1 MGKDLP
7 GRPVRRVRFARAL
20 RSAQRRH
27 LRVVAVSAAAALATS
42 LLAFGPGVSQVQ
54 TALASRA
61 GTVSHA
67 ALAASVNSVA
77 SAKSVL
83 SAAHARPDDSVS
95 PTHTLTPSQAADPNT
110 CANPIVCEN
119 ELPGTPQSVWD
130 VTAGEG
136 TTIQGFA
143 DPFSVNVG
151 ESINFKIES
160 PATAYSI
167 DIYRIGY
174 YGGDGARLITSLTP
188 NISVSQNQPSCD
200 TDTTTGLVDCGN
212 WGVSATWDVPTTA
225 VSGVYFAH
233 IYRTDGVSDENQIPF
248 VVTNNA
254 STSDV
259 VMMTNDE
266 TWEAYND
273 WGGYSLY
280 SGSAGDT
287 ADSQLDSG
295 RAVEVSYNRPF
306 ATRFDSID
314 PYGRTFFFADEYP
327 TIEFLEEN
335 GYNVTYVSQ
344 ADVSAPSGASM
355 LEQHKV
361 FLTAGHSEY
370 WDPGDRSNVTAA
382 RDAGVNLAFFAGNL
396 MWWET
401 RWAADSNGENYRTLV
416 AYKES
421 LDSAPTDPDDPP
433 DWTGNWRDPR
443 FSPPAGGGQPEN
455 ALTGQ
460 LWMVNCCSYA
470 DQVPYAYS
478 KLSIWKNTAV
488 ANLQPGQTYSMPPET
503 LGYEWDEPVDNGFQ
517 PTGEINL
524 SQTCEDVSQLLEDI
538 RSDVESGE
546 ACNSMT
552 LYKAASGALV
562 FDAGTVQWAWGLNSN
577 HDGDS
582 NNPPDPVMQQVTV
595 NLLADMGAQPATLM
609 SGLVAATAPDY
620 TAPPTST
627 ITSPSAGATLPN
639 GSTVTINGTATDSG
653 GGVVAGVEVSTDGG
667 STWHPVTTMSPANT
681 SVTWSYT
688 WSVAGNGQVT
698 ILSRATDDDGNTET
712 PGPGVTVTV
721 NCPCS
726 LFGGNYV
733 PSVTAADDPTPAEL
747 GVKFQS
753 SVTGWVAGVRFYKGA
768 GNDGTHTGSLW
779 TASGTLLATG
789 TFTDET
795 SSGWQ
800 SMLFANPVQ
809 ISANTTYVVSYYD
822 PDGYYAFDED
832 LFDWQLNTPPLTA
845 LKSDYIDP
853 GDGNGVYNE
862 GGPGFPTS
870 SFNGASYA
878 VDVIFDTTQPAG
890 AAPAV
895 TSVTPAPGSTANPVS
910 TAPTATF
917 SKAVVPSS
925 VSFSVTDSNG
935 NSVPG
940 TTTLD
945 STDTVATFTS
955 TNPLASDTKYTV
967 TISGAQDSFGQTMT
981 PYDFTFTT
989 TQTSGQCPCSI
1000 WQDETPSNALDADD
1014 PSPNNIGVEFQAS
1027 TSGTI
1032 SGVQFY
1038 KEADDT
1044 GTHTGTLWSANG
1056 TVLATGTFTNESSQ
1070 GWQELTFSTPVSVT
1084 AGTTYVASYNTQTG
1098 HYAYTTGGLSSA
1110 VTNGPLTALAGG
1122 GVYAY
1127 GSPNTFPTNTYQD
1140 DNFWVDVVFEP
1151 GAPSAPS
1158 VSSVTPVNGSTSNPV
1173 STAPTATFSEAVV
1186 PSSVSFS
1193 VTDSNGNSVSGTTT
1207 FSSNDMVATFTPS
1220 SSLAA
1225 DTTYTAT
1232 ISGAQDSSGDT
1243 MSSPYTWTFTTS
1255 AASSGQCPC
1264 SIWQDETPSNALD
1277 ADDPSPNNIGVE
1289 FQASTSGTISGV
1301 QFYKEA
1307 DDTGTHTGTLWSA
1320 NGTVLATG
1328 TFTNESSQGWQ
1339 ELTFSTPV
1347 SVTAGTTYVASY
1359 NTQTG
1364 HYAYTTGGLSSAVT
1378 NGPLTALA
1386 GGGVYAYGS
1395 PNTFPT
1401 NTYQDDNFW
1410 VDVVFEPG
1418 APSAPSVSSVT
1429 PVNGS
1434 TSNPVSTAPTAT
1446 FSEAVVPS
1454 SVSFSVTDSNG
1465 NSVSGTT
1472 TFSSNDMVA
1481 TFTPSSSLAADTT
1494 YTATIS
1500 GAQDSS
1506 GDTMSSPYTWTFTT
1520 SAASSGQCPCSIW
1533 SDSTQP
1539 SLASANDPSP
1549 NNLGVEFTSDENGWI
1564 TGIRFYKGSGNTG
1577 THIGSLWDA
1586 NGNLLGQVTFT
1597 NESTEGWQQANF
1609 STPIAVTAGT
1619 TYVASYFAP
1628 NGDYAFTAEGLASA
1642 VTNGPLTALA
1652 GGGVYAY
1659 GSSTTF
1665 PTDTYEDSNL
1675 WVDVVFTTTAP

>member
-7 GRPVRRVRFARAL
+7 GRPTRRVRFTRAL
-20 RSAQRRH
+20 LSAQRRN
-27 LRVVAVSAAAALATS
+27 LRLVAVSSALALATS
-42 LLAFGPGVSQVQ
+42 LFALAPGVSTVQ
-54 TALASRA
+54 AALASRA
-61 GTVSHA
+61 DTASQSA
-67 ALAASVNSVA
+67 PAASVNPVA

-83 SAAHARPDDSVS
+83 HSAAVRPDDSLS
-95 PTHTLTPSQAADPNT
+95 PARTLTPAQAADPDS

-119 ELPGTPQSVWD
+119 ELPGTPKSVWD
-130 VTAGEG
+130 VSSGEG

-151 ESINFKIES
+151 NSISFKIES
-160 PATAYSI
+160 PATSFVI
-167 DIYRIGY
+167 DIYRMGY

-200 TDTTTGLVDCGN
+200 TDSATGLVDCGS
-212 WGVSATWDVPTTA
+212 WGVSATWNVPATA

-248 VVTNNA
+248 VVTNDA

-266 TWEAYND
+266 TWQAYND

-280 SGSAGDT
+280 SGSAGDS
-287 ADSQLDSG
+287 AGSQLDPG

-314 PYGRTFFFADEYP
+314 PDGRTFFFADEFP
-327 TIEFLEEN
+327 MIEFLEEN
-335 GYNVTYVSQ
+335 GYNVSYVSQ
-344 ADVSAPSGASM
+344 ADVSAPGAASM

-370 WDPGDRSNVTAA
+370 WDVGARSNVTAA

-401 RWAADSNGENYRTLV
+401 RWAPDSNGENYRTLIT
-416 AYKES
+416 YKES
-421 LDSAPTDPDDPP
+421 LDSAQTDPDDPP

-460 LWMVNCCSYA
+460 LWMVNCCSYS

-478 KLSIWKNTAV
+478 KLNIWKNTAV
-488 ANLQPGQTYSMPPET
+488 AELQPGQTYSMPPET

-517 PTGEINL
+517 PAGEIDL
-524 SQTCEDVSQLLEDI
+524 SQTCEDVSQLLLDI
-538 RSDVESGE
+538 RSDVGPGE

-552 LYKAASGALV
+552 LYKAAGGALV

-582 NNPPDPVMQQVTV
+582 NNPPDPVMEQVTV
-595 NLLADMGAQPATLM
+595 NILADMGAQPATLM
-609 SGLVAATAPDY
+609 SGLVSATAPDY
-620 TAPPTST
+620 TAPPSST
-627 ITSPSAGATLPN
+627 ITSPSAGATLTN
-639 GSTVTINGTATDSG
+639 GSTVTISGTATDAG

-688 WSVAGNGQVT
+688 WPVAGNGQVT
-698 ILSRATDDDGNTET
+698 ILSRATDDDGNTEA
-712 PGPGVTVTV
+712 PGPGVTATV
-721 NCPCS
+721 NCPCG
-726 LFGGNYV
+726 LFGANYV
-733 PSVTAADDPTPAEL
+733 PSVTSANDPTPAEL

-809 ISANTTYVVSYYD
+809 ISPDTTYVVSYYD
-822 PDGYYAFDED
+822 PDGDYAFDGD

-845 LKSDYIDP
+845 LKSDYIDA
-853 GDGNGVYNE
+853 GGGNGVYNA

-870 SFNGASYA
+870 SYNGSSYA
-878 VDVIFDTTQPAG
+878 VDVIFDTTEPAG
-890 AAPAV
+890 APPSV
-895 TSVTPAPGSTANPVS
+895 TSVTPTPGSTANPVS

-925 VSFSVTDSNG
+925 VSFTVTGTGGSSVA
-935 NSVPG
+935 G

-945 STDTVATFTS
+945 STDTVATFTPTS
-955 TNPLASDTKYTV
+955 PLAPDTTYTV
-967 TISGAQDSFGQTMT
+967 TISGAHDSLGQAMT
-981 PYDFTFTT
+981 PYDYRFTT
-989 TQTSGQCPCSI
+989 AEASSGQCPCSI
-1000 WQDETPSNALDADD
+1000 WQDGTPSGAVDADD

-1027 TSGTI
+1027 TNGTI
-1032 SGVQFY
+1032 SGVRFY
-1038 KEADDT
+1038 KESDDT
-1044 GTHTGTLWSANG
+1044 GTHTGTLWSSNG
-1056 TVLATGTFTNESSQ
+1056 TVLATGTFTNESSA
-1070 GWQELTFSTPVSVT
+1070 GWQELDFSTPVSVT
-1084 AGTTYVASYNTQTG
+1084 AGATYVASYNTQTG

-1127 GSPNTFPTNTYQD
+1127 GSANTFPTNTYQD
-1140 DNFWVDVVFEP
+1140 DNFWVDVVFESSS
-1151 GAPSAPS
+1151 PSAPS
-1158 VSSVTPVNGSTSNPV
+1158 VNSVTPVNGSTSNPV

-1193 VTDSNGNSVSGTTT
+1193 VTDSSGNSVAGTTT

-1225 DTTYTAT
+1225 GATYTAK

-1243 MSSPYTWTFTTS
+1243 MSSPYTWTFTT
-1255 AASSGQCPC
+1255 A
-1264 SIWQDETPSNALD
+1264 E
-1277 ADDPSPNNIGVE
+1277 
-1289 FQASTSGTISGV
+1289 
-1301 QFYKEA
+1301 
-1307 DDTGTHTGTLWSA
+1307 
-1320 NGTVLATG
+1320 
-1328 TFTNESSQGWQ
+1328 
-1339 ELTFSTPV
+1339 
-1347 SVTAGTTYVASY
+1347 
-1359 NTQTG
+1359 
-1364 HYAYTTGGLSSAVT
+1364 
-1378 NGPLTALA
+1378 
-1386 GGGVYAYGS
+1386 
-1395 PNTFPT
+1395 
-1401 NTYQDDNFW
+1401 
-1410 VDVVFEPG
+1410 
-1418 APSAPSVSSVT
+1418 
-1429 PVNGS
+1429 
-1434 TSNPVSTAPTAT
+1434 
-1446 FSEAVVPS
+1446 
-1454 SVSFSVTDSNG
+1454 
-1465 NSVSGTT
+1465 
-1472 TFSSNDMVA
+1472 
-1481 TFTPSSSLAADTT
+1481 
-1494 YTATIS
+1494 
-1500 GAQDSS
+1500 
-1506 GDTMSSPYTWTFTT
+1506 
-1520 SAASSGQCPCSIW
+1520 ASSGQCPCSIW

-1539 SLASANDPSP
+1539 SLASANDPNP
-1549 NNLGVEFTSDENGWI
+1549 NNLGVEFTSGENGWI

-1586 NGNLLGQVTFT
+1586 NGDLLGQVTFT

-1619 TYVASYFAP
+1619 QYVASYFAP

-1665 PTDTYEDSNL
+1665 PTDTYENSNL